1 MLLYKTIEDGILTAI
16 GESSIIGENQIQ
28 ITSEEYN
35 NIREI
40 FSSKPEDTDEI
51 VYKLNAETLIYDE
64 YPATPI
70 EEPNPY
76 GIPNELLQQIKN
88 DTIQEVQDAINS

>member
-1 MLLYKTIEDGILTAI
+1 MLHKTIENGILTAI
-16 GESSIIGENQIQ
+16 GESSVIGENQIQ
-28 ITSEEYN
+28 ITLEEYN

-40 FSSKPEDTDEI
+40 FSSKPEDTNEI

-76 GIPNELLQQIKN
+76 GISDELLQQIKD
-88 DTIQEVQDAINS
+88 DTIQEVQDATNN